1 MGRVAVVGHV
11 EWMTFAVVDRV
22 PGPGD
27 IAHAS
32 ETWEGAGGGGG
43 VGARQLAKL
52 AGSCDF
58 FTALGVDD
66 LGRRSAAELTRA
78 GIEVFSTRRQEPTRE
93 GLCLID
99 EARER
104 TIITLGPRLEPKGSD
119 DLPWER
125 LGQTDAVYVTAGDV
139 EALRRARAARV
150 MVVSSRH
157 LEVLAASGVHAD
169 AVVGSARDPSER
181 YDPRALA
188 SAPPSLVVLTEGAA
202 GGRFVTADGREGR
215 YEPAAIPGPIVD
227 TYGSGDSFQAGL
239 AWALGEGM
247 DAEKAIE
254 VAARCGAATLTGPGP
269 AGGQLTAADL

>member
-11 EWMTFAVVDRV
+11 EWITFAVVDRV
-22 PGPGD
+22 PGAGD

-32 ETWEGAGGGGG
+32 ETWADAGGGGG

-52 AGSCDF
+52 AGFCDF
-58 FTALGVDD
+58 FTALGDDD
-66 LGRRSAAELTRA
+66 LGRRSAAELARA
-78 GIEVFSTRRQEPTRE
+78 RVEVFAAGREEPTRQ

-104 TIITLGPRLEPKGSD
+104 TIITLGRRLEPKGSD

-125 LGQTDAVYVTAGDV
+125 LEGTDAVYVTAGDV

-157 LEVLAASGVHAD
+157 LDVLAASGIRAD

-181 YDPRALA
+181 YDPRALT

-215 YEPAAIPGPIVD
+215 YEPAPIPGPIVD

-247 DAEKAIE
+247 DAEKAVE
-254 VAARCGAATLTGPGP
+254 VAARCGAAALTGHGP
-269 AGGQLTAADL
+269 ADGQLTAADL

>member
-1 MGRVAVVGHV
+1 MGREAVVGHV

-32 ETWEGAGGGGG
+32 ETWADAGGGGG
-43 VGARQLAKL
+43 VAAQQLAKL

-58 FTALGVDD
+58 FTALGDD
-66 LGRRSAAELTRA
+66 ELGRRSAAQLARA
-78 GIEVFSTRRQEPTRE
+78 EVEVFAAERKEPTRR

-99 EARER
+99 AARER

-125 LGQTDAVYVTAGDV
+125 LEHGDAVYVTAGDV
-139 EALRRARAARV
+139 EALRRARTARV

-157 LEVLAASGVHAD
+157 LEVLAASGIRAD
-169 AVVGSARDPSER
+169 AVVGSARDPKER
-181 YDPRALA
+181 YDPRTLV
-188 SAPPSLVVLTEGAA
+188 SAPPSLMVLTEGAA

-215 YEPAAIPGPIVD
+215 YEPAPIPAQIAD

-239 AWALGEGM
+239 AWALGEAM
-247 DAEKAIE
+247 DADKALE
-254 VAARCGAATLTGPGP
+254 VAARCGAAALTGRG